1 MDKYFSVTHIVLTSA
16 KIKYMLNYIIKFI
29 DNVMLSPAGSL
40 KSGRHD
46 TLHHAIVPLRGK
58 ILNVEGK
65 SIDQALD
72 NKEIFTIFK
81 LIGLGMDVN
90 NVTSKANSYEEG
102 YELIKKYSRFGK
114 IVLAVDADK

>member
-1 MDKYFSVTHIVLTSA
+1 
-16 KIKYMLNYIIKFI
+16 MLNYRIKFI

-46 TLHHAIVPLRGK
+46 TLHHSVLPLRGK
-58 ILNVEGK
+58 ILSVEGK

-81 LIGLGMDVN
+81 VIGLGMDVN

-114 IVLAVDADK
+114 IIISTD